1 MNKHELIVKT
11 SENIGQPQIMV
22 EAVWDEMER
31 LIIEELAKKS
41 VVSLSGFG
49 TFSVVEKPEVTRI
62 NNFTK
67 QSIIV
72 PAKVEPK
79 FKFSDVF
86 KAQVNRN

>member
-22 EAVWDEMER
+22 EAVWDEME
-31 LIIEELAKKS
+31 EVVKKS